1 MSKNVKCPIKMYVKI
16 KKHYGKK
23 SIIKCNHPKGE
34 PFNPK
39 NMLATTLGLE
49 IERVM
54 LQFVRLEN

>member
-1 MSKNVKCPIKMYVKI
+1 MLKSKN
-16 KKHYGKK
+16 YGKQ

-39 NMLATTLGLE
+39 IMFATTLGSN
-49 IERVM
+49 IERVT